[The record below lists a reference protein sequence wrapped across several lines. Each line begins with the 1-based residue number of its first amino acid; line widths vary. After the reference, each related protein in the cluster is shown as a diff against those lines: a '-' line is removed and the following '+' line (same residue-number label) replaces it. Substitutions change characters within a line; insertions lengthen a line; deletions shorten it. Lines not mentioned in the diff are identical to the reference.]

1 MSTSSADG
9 RASSH
14 SGLDLYFET
23 DCGPAT
29 TEQIIEAFSAIWS
42 HEQGGTLSLDR
53 SALLISELARRTEL
67 PEVALSASMDT
78 FRRVMALCRAR
89 DEVMLLSHSIMVDT
103 FLYGSL
109 LWRDPDG
116 ALWQFAERHWTPIGT
131 DRLKQIVSDTI
142 LSSVNLARLHS
153 RSLLREIVD
162 HIMMVSLRPT
172 ALANVATV
180 AQQPVL
186 NVRNGEIWL
195 YGDTVELRP
204 HRPWTGQTI
213 FTDIDYDPSAQAPV
227 YDTALSDIF
236 SSSSDPAAMIRHWHE
251 FAGYAIQ
258 LSRPIPSFWLLI
270 GKGANGKS
278 RLLDIIRKLVGP
290 QGVLAE
296 PISRFQNDRFAL
308 SSLSGKKLL
317 IDDDVD
323 EDLILSDGLIKKL
336 SEEKAVTARSPYG
349 RRKQEFMSIALPVM
363 AGNHY
368 PTTKDIS
375 PGMQRRTFVIP
386 FERTFS
392 TDEQQ
397 PHLFE
402 QIWQAERSGVL
413 NHALAG
419 FLRVVD
425 RGFKF
430 DEPQDCVEARSR
442 FFVESN
448 PLRAFISER
457 CETDMNAKIKLAIL
471 RAAFQS
477 WAQENAIPA
486 SSLGGNKLKRNLE
499 LLGFEIAKMKGYPY
513 VRGLAIKN
521 ENEFA

>member
-1 MSTSSADG
+1 MSTSSTEDQ
-9 RASSH
+9 ASSQNE
-14 SGLDLYFET
+14 LDLHFET

-29 TEQIIEAFSAIWS
+29 TEQIIEAFRTIWL
-42 HEQGGTLSLDR
+42 HEQRGDFSPDR
-53 SALLISELARRTEL
+53 SALLISELAVRAEL
-67 PEVALSASMDT
+67 PEVALLASMET
-78 FRRVMALCRAR
+78 FRRVMALRR
-89 DEVMLLSHSIMVDT
+89 GGDEAMFLSQSILTDT

-109 LWRDPDG
+109 LWRNPDG
-116 ALWQFAERHWTPIGT
+116 ALWLFGERHWTPIGT

-142 LSSVNLARLHS
+142 LSSGNLAHLYS
-153 RSLLREIVD
+153 RSLVREIVD
-162 HIMMVSLRPT
+162 LILTVSLRPT
-172 ALANVATV
+172 ALANVASH
-180 AQQPVL
+180 AQQPIL

-195 YGDTVELRP
+195 HGDTVELRP
-204 HRPWTGQTI
+204 RRPWAGQIT
-213 FTDIDYDPSAQAPV
+213 FADIDYDPSAQSPV
-227 YDTALSDIF
+227 YDTALSEIF
-236 SSSSDPAAMIRHWHE
+236 GKAADPAAMIRHWHE

-258 LSRPIPSFWLLI
+258 SSRPIPSFWLLI

-278 RLLDIIRKLVGP
+278 RLLDMIRKLVGSH
-290 QGVLAE
+290 GVLAE

-308 SSLSGKKLL
+308 SSLAGKKLL

-336 SEEKAVTARSPYG
+336 SEEKAITARSPYG

-386 FERTFS
+386 FERMFS
-392 TDEQQ
+392 ADEQQ
-397 PHLFE
+397 PHLFD
-402 QIWQAERSGVL
+402 QIWQTERSGVL
-413 NHALAG
+413 NHVLG
-419 FLRVVD
+419 GLLRVVQ

-430 DEPQDCVEARSR
+430 DEPQDCVDARSR

-457 CETDMNAKIKLAIL
+457 CETDMNTKTKLTIL

-477 WAQENAIPA
+477 WAQENAIPVTN
-486 SSLGGNKLKRNLE
+486 LGGNKLKRNLE
-499 LLGFEIAKMKGYPY
+499 LLGFEITKMKGYPY

-521 ENEFA
+521 ENEFT